1 MAVMM
6 MDYGTVWVVHLGKK
20 DGGQEKVIVV
30 VVVSSIYFYSSLP
43 ESGISALSPARSSS
57 S

>member
-1 MAVMM
+1 M